1 MILLIDNY
9 DSFTGNLLHLIQM
22 SGRSCCLLANDTFTA
37 DEAEQWGCSAIVF
50 SPGPRRPADAGVM
63 GELIHRLH
71 TRVPMLG
78 ICLGHQAIGEY
89 FGARLLRA
97 RQPMHGKTSPI
108 FHNAHPVFSGIAHP
122 FAAMRYHSLILED
135 IPQALEI
142 MAQTEDG
149 ECMAIRHR
157 EYPLVGLQFHPES
170 VLTPDGPKIVDN
182 WFRMHQ
188 L

>member
-22 SGRSCCLLANDTFTA
+22 SGRSCRLLANDAFTA
-37 DEAEQWGCSAIVF
+37 DEAEKWDCSAIVF

-71 TRVPMLG
+71 ARVPMLG

-97 RQPMHGKTSPI
+97 RQPMHGKTSTI
-108 FHNAHPVFSGIAHP
+108 LHKGHPVFSGVGVS
-122 FAAMRYHSLILED
+122 FSAMRYHSLILEN
-135 IPQALEI
+135 IPETMEI
-142 MAQTEDG
+142 IAQTEEG
-149 ECMAIRHR
+149 ECMAICHR
-157 EYPLVGLQFHPES
+157 QYPLLGLQFHPES
-170 VLTPDGPKIVDN
+170 ILTPDGFKIVDN
-182 WFRMHQ
+182 WFRIHH